1 MGKTELTDF
10 TGAVIRPGRLIAY
23 PTRRGNRVRNTEAI
37 VLETLSDKS
46 SGRVVPKL
54 KVIPT
59 GRESG
64 VSARKTLTIQTIGAE
79 HVVVIGDAKGESK

>member
-1 MGKTELTDF
+1 MGKVELTDF
-10 TGAVIRPGRLIAY
+10 TGAVIKPGRLVAY

-37 VLETLSDKS
+37 VIETMSDKS

-54 KVIPT
+54 RVQPT

-64 VSARKTLTIQTIGAE
+64 VSARKTMTTQVIGAE
-79 HVVVIGDAKGESK
+79 HVVVIGDTKGESK